1 MNANWRAHLRRLR
14 FALLAI
20 AATCVILLGVLA
32 GLTQLAMP
40 WLAQHPERVG
50 RWLTDR
56 LGRPVT
62 IGRLDGRWMGGGPL
76 LSLDDVRI
84 GGDTPAST
92 LAIPHAELAFDLFAL
107 VQRNRAVSEFRLADV
122 ELKLVHEGGEWKLR
136 DLGLG
141 ASGKSDETFSM
152 GALGALEITRLRL
165 GVEDSERG
173 LSTQLVAPVLRIL
186 NRGAG
191 VRVLGRV
198 RRADSDAPSLD
209 LVADLDVGSRSGEIY
224 LGGRDVDF
232 ARVGQGMAPA
242 GVRPLSGH
250 GVMQVW
256 AQVARGQIADVRVR
270 LDARELRLSTDQA
283 VALGDAVALEP
294 RVAFDRL
301 SLVARW
307 MREAGGWS
315 LDVADLVANDAPP
328 ARLSVERRGD
338 DAAPRWRAGVDAL
351 PIEPLGDLAMLAAGS
366 PAGLRRWLYLAHP
379 RGAVE
384 HADIDWNGADDYR
397 VEARLRGVEMASVES
412 IPGVEHLDL
421 DLVGDAGALL
431 AQLPPKAIR
440 VEYPHVF
447 RHPFLFGTFG
457 GDVVAR
463 RVDDGWRI
471 ETDRLRFEGEG
482 YGGELRGRVDV
493 GAGRRPNVDL
503 SALVAHGEVVA
514 AKLFWPTT
522 SMSPKAI
529 EWLDRALVGGRITEG
544 RAAIHGDLDD
554 WPFHDRSGRFIA
566 QAHVVDTTLDYHA
579 EWPPAE
585 HMDAVATFI
594 NDGVRVEANSLTT
607 MGNKVGEASAS
618 IEDFGPLLL
627 DVSAKAEG
635 NGANLLAFLRA
646 TPIGKRYQ
654 EQLKDVSVAGKA
666 AVAFTLNL
674 PIRQTEALSLDGRVD
689 LADAKLDHNAYGL
702 HFADASGML
711 RFNQKGFI
719 ADQLDTQFRDRNAK
733 LTIAVGDFVVEPR
746 HAFEAS
752 VLGTWPVSSIFADAP
767 MLLPLLGSVQG
778 ESQWTARVA
787 VERGEGGAVR
797 SGLSLDSAL
806 VGTAIALPSPLAKS
820 AQANVPFHLELG
832 LPVAGQAFIARLGDI
847 ASLSGRAPGPGR
859 AFGARIEFGA
869 GKVADPPAAGIV
881 IGGRMERLDAGAWLD
896 LVESGSG
903 SAGIVRSIDVRA
915 ADFVFGGRHFDDTGL
930 KVENAPATTTI
941 TLDGAALAGSLEVP
955 RSDIGSRGIS
965 AHFARMH
972 WPEAPADAPDAGAF
986 ADIAPAALPPLHLKV
1001 DDFQLGNASFG
1012 SAQFDSHPVPGGMQ
1026 VDTLESQ
1033 SPNVKMTARGDWT
1046 GGIIENRTNMS
1057 IELSAQSLGRMM
1069 DALGFPGLIDGG
1081 STKATIDASWLGPPS
1096 AFALAKLDGTLGI
1109 DVAEGRILD
1118 VEPGAGRLFGLFSL
1132 TEIPRRLSLD
1142 FSDFFK
1148 SGLGFNSITGTFR
1161 LAGGNAYTDGLKI
1174 KSPAAEIVVSG
1185 RTGLRSKDYDQL
1197 MDVTPHAGATLP
1209 IVGALAAG
1217 PVGAAAGLVMQG
1229 LLNKPIGK
1237 AVARRYKVSGSW
1249 EKPQITQLARIRPGR
1264 TPAPD
1269 DMSNQPTPAPSPA
1282 APAAEPAA
1290 DKPAPWLMPQL
1301 HQEGGLQ

>member
-1 MNANWRAHLRRLR
+1 MTANGRAHLRRLR

-32 GLTQLAMP
+32 GVTQLAMP

-50 RWLTDR
+50 RWLSDR

-84 GGDTPAST
+84 GGDSPAST
-92 LAIPHAELAFDLFAL
+92 LVIPHAELAFDLFAL

-136 DLGLG
+136 DLDLG
-141 ASGKSDETFSM
+141 ASKSDEPLSM
-152 GALGALEITRLRL
+152 GALGALEISRLKL
-165 GVEDSERG
+165 AVEDSERG
-173 LSTQLVAPVLRIL
+173 LHTQLVAPVLRVL

-198 RRADSDAPSLD
+198 RRADSDSPPLD
-209 LVADLDVGSRSGEIY
+209 LVADLDVGSRSGQIY
-224 LGGRDVDF
+224 LGGREVDF

-242 GVRPLSGH
+242 GVRPLGGH
-250 GVMQVW
+250 GALQVW
-256 AQVARGQIADVRVR
+256 AQVAQGQVADVRVR

-283 VALGDAVALEP
+283 VALGEAFAPEP

-301 SLVARW
+301 ALVARW
-307 MREAGGWS
+307 MRDAGGWS
-315 LDVADLVANDAPP
+315 LDVVDLVANNDPP
-328 ARLSVERRGD
+328 ARLSIERRGD
-338 DAAPRWRAGVDAL
+338 DAHPRWRAGIDAL
-351 PIEPLGDLAMLAAGS
+351 QLEPLGDLAMLASAS

-379 RGAVE
+379 RGTLE
-384 HADIDWNGADDYR
+384 HADIGWNGSDDYR
-397 VEARLRGVEMASVES
+397 VEARLRGVEIASVES
-412 IPGVEHLDL
+412 IPGVAQLDL
-421 DLVGDAGALL
+421 DLIGDADALL
-431 AQLPPKAIR
+431 ATLPPKPIR
-440 VEYPHVF
+440 VDYPRVF
-447 RHPFLFGTFG
+447 RRPFLFATFA

-463 RVDDGWRI
+463 RIDEGWRI
-471 ETDRLRFEGEG
+471 ETDRLGFEGEG
-482 YGGELRGRVDV
+482 YGGELRGSVDV
-493 GAGRRPNVDL
+493 VAGRRPSVDL
-503 SALVAHGEVVA
+503 SALVAHGDVIA

-522 SMSPKAI
+522 SMSARAI
-529 EWLDRALVGGRITEG
+529 EWLDRALVGGRIVEG

-554 WPFHDRSGRFIA
+554 WPFHDRSGRFVA

-585 HMDAVATFI
+585 HMDAIATFI
-594 NDGVRVEANSLTT
+594 NDGVRVDSDSLTT
-607 MGNKVGEASAS
+607 MGTKVGMASAS

-627 DVSAKAEG
+627 DVSARAEG
-635 NGANLLAFLRA
+635 SGANLLAFLRA

-654 EQLKDVSVAGKA
+654 EQLKDIAVGGRG

-689 LADAKLDHNAYGL
+689 LVGAKIDHNAHGL
-702 HFADASGML
+702 HFTDASGTL

-719 ADQLDTQFRDRNAK
+719 ADQLDTQFRERKAK
-733 LTIAVGDFVVEPR
+733 LTIAVGDFVGEPR
-746 HAFEAS
+746 NAFEAS
-752 VLGTWPVSSIFADAP
+752 VAGSWPVASVFADAP

-778 ESQWTARVA
+778 ESEWTARVA
-787 VERGEGGAVR
+787 VERGEGGATR
-797 SGLSLDSAL
+797 SALSLDSAL
-806 VGTAIALPSPLAKS
+806 VGSAIVLPAPLAKS
-820 AQANVPFHLELG
+820 VQASVPFHLELG
-832 LPVAGQAFIARLGDI
+832 LPVAGQAFTARLGDI
-847 ASLSGRAPGPGR
+847 ASLAGRAPGPDR
-859 AFGARIEFGA
+859 AFGARIQFGA
-869 GKVADPPAAGIV
+869 GKAADPPASGIV
-881 IGGRMERLDAGAWLD
+881 IGGRMQRLDAGAWLD

-903 SAGIVRSIDVRA
+903 AGIVQSIDVRA

-955 RSDIGSRGIS
+955 RGDIGARGIT

-986 ADIAPAALPPLHLKV
+986 ADVAPGALPPLHLTV
-1001 DDFQLGNASFG
+1001 EDFQLGKASFG
-1012 SAQFDSHPVPGGMQ
+1012 SARFDSHPVPGGMQ

-1046 GGIIENRTNMS
+1046 GGLIENRTNMS

-1142 FSDFFK
+1142 FSDFFQ

-1161 LAGGNAYTDGLKI
+1161 LAGGNAYTDGLRI
-1174 KSPAAEIVVSG
+1174 KSPAADIVVSG

-1217 PVGAAAGLVMQG
+1217 PVGAAAGFVMQG
-1229 LLNKPIGK
+1229 LFNKPIGK

-1249 EKPQITQLARIRPGR
+1249 EKPQITQLARVRSPR
-1264 TPAPD
+1264 AAPSAAD
-1269 DMSNQPTPAPSPA
+1269 ELPDEPTPAPAGTPQ
-1282 APAAEPAA
+1282 EPGV
-1290 DKPAPWLMPQL
+1290 DKPAPWMVLPP
-1301 HQEGGLQ
+1301 HPDDDGLQ

>member
-1 MNANWRAHLRRLR
+1 MTANWRAHLRRLR
-14 FALLAI
+14 FGLLAI
-20 AATCVILLGVLA
+20 VATCVILLGVLA
-32 GLTQLAMP
+32 ALTQMAMP

-50 RWLTDR
+50 RWLSDR

-92 LAIPHAELAFDLFAL
+92 LVIPHAELAFDLFAL

-136 DLGLG
+136 DLDLG
-141 ASGKSDETFSM
+141 ASGKSDEPFSM

-165 GVEDSERG
+165 GVEDGERG
-173 LSTQLVAPVLRIL
+173 LRTQLVAPVLRVL

-198 RRADSDAPSLD
+198 RRADSDSPPLD
-209 LVADLDVGSRSGEIY
+209 LVADLDVASRSGEIY
-224 LGGRDVDF
+224 LGGRGVDF
-232 ARVGQGMAPA
+232 ARVAQGVAPA

-256 AQVARGQIADVRVR
+256 AQVAQGEVEDVRMR

-283 VALGDAVALEP
+283 VALGDALAPEP

-301 SLVARW
+301 ALVARW
-307 MREAGGWS
+307 MRETDGWT
-315 LDVADLVANDAPP
+315 LDVADLIANDAPP
-328 ARLSVERRGD
+328 ARLTIERRGN
-338 DAAPRWRAGVDAL
+338 DAGPRWRAGVDGL
-351 PIEPLGDLAMLAAGS
+351 QIEPLGDLAMLATRA
-366 PAGLRRWLYLAHP
+366 PAALRRWLYLAHP
-379 RGAVE
+379 RGTIE
-384 HADIDWNGADDYR
+384 HTDFDWNGSEDYR
-397 VEARLRGVEMASVES
+397 VEARLRGVEIASVET

-421 DLVGDAGALL
+421 DVTGDAGALL
-431 AQLPPKAIR
+431 AQLPSKAIR
-440 VEYPHVF
+440 VDYPRVF
-447 RHPFLFGTFG
+447 RHPFLFSTFG
-457 GDVVAR
+457 GDVAAWR
-463 RVDDGWRI
+463 AEDGWRI
-471 ETDRLRFEGEG
+471 ETDRLGFEGEG
-482 YGGELRGRVDV
+482 YGGELRGSVDI
-493 GAGRRPNVDL
+493 GTGRRPRVDL
-503 SALVAHGEVVA
+503 SALVAHGDVVA

-529 EWLDRALVGGRITEG
+529 EWLDRALVGGRIVEG

-566 QAHVVDTTLDYHA
+566 AAHVVDTTLDYHK

-594 NDGVRVEANSLTT
+594 NDGVRVEADSLTT
-607 MGNKVGEASAS
+607 MGNKVSEASAS

-627 DVSAKAEG
+627 DVSAKSEG
-635 NGANLLAFLRA
+635 SGANLLAFLRA
-646 TPIGKRYQ
+646 TPIGKRYE
-654 EQLKDVSVAGKA
+654 EQLKDVAVGGKGKVEFA
-666 AVAFTLNL
+666 LNL
-674 PIRQTEALSLDGRVD
+674 PIRQTEALTLDGRVE
-689 LADAKLDHNAYGL
+689 LVGAKLDHNAYDL
-702 HFADASGML
+702 HFADASGVL

-719 ADQLDTQFRDRNAK
+719 ADQLDTQFRERKTK
-733 LTIAVGDFVVEPR
+733 LTIAVGDFVGEPR

-752 VLGTWPVSSIFADAP
+752 VTGTYPVSSVFADAP

-778 ESQWTARVA
+778 ESEWTARVA
-787 VERGEGGAVR
+787 VERGEGGAAR
-797 SGLSLDSAL
+797 SGLSLDSTL
-806 VGTAIALPSPLAKS
+806 VGSAIDLPPPLAKS
-820 AQANVPFHLELG
+820 AQANMPFHLELG
-832 LPVAGQAFIARLGDI
+832 LPVAGQAFVARLGET
-847 ASLSGRAPGPGR
+847 ASLSGRAPGPDR
-859 AFGARIEFGA
+859 AFGARIEFGS
-869 GKVADPPAAGIV
+869 GKAADPPPAGIV
-881 IGGRMERLDAGAWLD
+881 IGGRMARLDAGAWLD

-903 SAGIVRSIDVRA
+903 SAGIVQSIDVRA
-915 ADFVFGGRHFDDTGL
+915 SDFVFGGRHFDDTGL
-930 KVENAPATTTI
+930 KVENAPGTTTI
-941 TLDGAALAGSLEVP
+941 SLDGAALAGSLEVP

-965 AHFARMH
+965 AHFSRMH

-986 ADIAPAALPPLHLKV
+986 ADVAPAALPPLHLRV
-1001 DDFQLGNASFG
+1001 DDFQLGKASFG
-1012 SAQFDSHPVPGGMQ
+1012 SAKFESHPVAGGMQ
-1026 VDTLESQ
+1026 VDTLETQ
-1033 SPNVKMTARGDWT
+1033 SPNVKMAARGDWT

-1142 FSDFFK
+1142 FSDFFQ

-1161 LAGGNAYTDGLKI
+1161 LAGGNAYTDGLRI
-1174 KSPAAEIVVSG
+1174 KSPAADIVVSG

-1217 PVGAAAGLVMQG
+1217 PVGAAAGFVMQS

-1249 EKPQITQLARIRPGR
+1249 EKPQITQLARIRSGR
-1264 TPAPD
+1264 ARGTDEALEE
-1269 DMSNQPTPAPSPA
+1269 PTPAPIPAA
-1282 APAAEPAA
+1282 APAVDAPE
-1290 DKPAPWLMPQL
+1290 PAPWLVPL
-1301 HQEGGLQ
+1301 PGGEDGLQ